1 MKPIV
6 SKTYQIIRAALFG
19 AALLFVSCDDSNST
33 PLGELN
39 RNVADRTIVEAFLV
53 YKDSGRV
60 TMELKSP
67 LIEEFTLIDSPYTI
81 MRKGVNIKFWNSN
94 NPEAN
99 FLKADWAKII
109 DRKKFYEGKGN
120 VEMINNDGDT
130 LRTEH
135 IYWDNLN
142 RRIFTQDT
150 VTIKRIDGT
159 INISNHGLTATEDFK
174 EFTGDNSMK
183 TADVVEVTPCS
194 LLQEKNSSMPILY
207 CGITSK
213 TSEKFAGSIITFL
226 DNGPLETE
234 EE

>member
-1 MKPIV
+1 MLRMFKSIF
-6 SKTYQIIRAALFG
+6 LF
-19 AALLFVSCDDSNST
+19 
-33 PLGELN
+33 
-39 RNVADRTIVEAFLV
+39 
-53 YKDSGRV
+53 Y
-60 TMELKSP
+60 
-67 LIEEFTLIDSPYTI
+67 
-81 MRKGVNIKFWNSN
+81 IKFWNSN

-174 EFTGDNSMK
+174 EFTLLDNRGVIVFDENGNSKSNRSESAQESEQDELRPPEDM
-183 TADVVEVTPCS
+183 VELKP
-194 LLQEKNSSMPILY
+194 LIEQQEKQ
-207 CGITSK
+207 
-213 TSEKFAGSIITFL
+213 
-226 DNGPLETE
+226 
-234 EE
+234 